1 MGRSKVGGGA
11 ALTLAVK
18 DEAEGITV
26 VLCSESDGV
35 IVTSTSHNLL
45 HPGIRGRMRMKVR
58 SEVVE
63 VRSVRY
69 WEERVQKG

>member
-1 MGRSKVGGGA
+1 MWEVERSKVGGGA

-45 HPGIRGRMRMKVR
+45 HSGIRGRM
-58 SEVVE
+58 
-63 VRSVRY
+63 
-69 WEERVQKG
+69 

>member
-1 MGRSKVGGGA
+1 MVRSNVGGGA

-45 HPGIRGRMRMKVR
+45 HSGIRGEGVKQGVKVR
-58 SEVVE
+58 PG
-63 VRSVRY
+63 
-69 WEERVQKG
+69 WK

>member
-1 MGRSKVGGGA
+1 MWEVGRSKVGGGA

-45 HPGIRGRMRMKVR
+45 HPGIRERM
-58 SEVVE
+58 
-63 VRSVRY
+63 
-69 WEERVQKG
+69 

>member
-1 MGRSKVGGGA
+1 MHKETERIEDIQDFVIGGMWEVGRSKVGGGA

-45 HPGIRGRMRMKVR
+45 HPGIRGRV
-58 SEVVE
+58 
-63 VRSVRY
+63 
-69 WEERVQKG
+69 

>member
-35 IVTSTSHNLL
+35 IVTSASHNLL
-45 HPGIRGRMRMKVR
+45 HSGIRGRMRVKVR
-58 SEVVE
+58 PG
-63 VRSVRY
+63 
-69 WEERVQKG
+69 WK